1 MTLLH
6 FNIRFLKYTFIYL
19 NVLFIS
25 ILESR
30 KCCFTTNNFLQTSE
44 ILLGY
49 KNLKI
54 EIYKY
59 WTIFIINEI
68 IISSDWSNLIF

>member
-59 WTIFIINEI
+59 
-68 IISSDWSNLIF
+68 